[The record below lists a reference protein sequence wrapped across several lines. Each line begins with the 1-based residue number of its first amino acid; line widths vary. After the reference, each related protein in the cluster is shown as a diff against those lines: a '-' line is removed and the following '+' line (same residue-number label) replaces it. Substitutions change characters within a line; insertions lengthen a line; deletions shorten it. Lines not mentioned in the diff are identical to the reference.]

1 MNPRR
6 KKRGRAI
13 RCERAYVLRRAEGDP
28 DYPLSRAQTSAT
40 LRIANLEEPIYRR
53 RMVSG
58 DPAISLLRLQRRWTA
73 IIAFDMDLDVFKIF
87 DEAEAIEEPCQ
98 V

>member
-1 MNPRR
+1 
-6 KKRGRAI
+6 
-13 RCERAYVLRRAEGDP
+13 
-28 DYPLSRAQTSAT
+28 
-40 LRIANLEEPIYRR
+40 
-53 RMVSG
+53 MVSG

-73 IIAFDMDLDVFKIF
+73 IIAFDMDLVVFKIF